1 MNEVEQ
7 FNLYNLYQKTAKQ
20 AVNDYYLR
28 SSGEFPTLEE
38 LSHIMD
44 LSASIMMTRDN
55 FIIGGSFVRAVVDND
70 LAGAVYRADSTAGK
84 HLPLFVHVL
93 KFIHIN
99 Q

>member
-1 MNEVEQ
+1 MNEVDK
-7 FNLYNLYQKTAKQ
+7 FNLYRETAKQ
-20 AVNDYYLR
+20 AVNDYFLR

-70 LAGAVYRADSTAGK
+70 LAGAVYMADSTAGK